1 MEYKKRRS
9 NMSIG
14 LRRGQVALE
23 DHQKEWDQYGERLI
37 DKLREILED
46 KPFLLNRS
54 EAPPSK
60 TKS

>member
-1 MEYKKRRS
+1 
-9 NMSIG
+9 MSIG